1 MAEGLHSRIRAEYAA
16 LPGLK
21 LTIQQACRLWHVDA
35 RICELALKALVEDG
49 MLARTAHGTYVALPG
64 AERLLKPALTTARC
78 PHCQKL
84 NTFRQ
89 GDETSRCA
97 ACRRVLAVTNAVA

>member
-1 MAEGLHSRIRAEYAA
+1 MAEGLLSRIRGEYAA

-21 LTIQQACRLWHVDA
+21 LTLAQACRLWNVDE
-35 RICELALKALVEDG
+35 RVCDLAFKVLIQDG
-49 MLARTAHGTYVALPG
+49 VLARTVSGTYVTLPG
-64 AERLLKPALTTARC
+64 AERLLRPVLTIARC

-89 GDETSRCA
+89 EDDTSRCI
-97 ACRRVLAVTNAVA
+97 ACHRVLALKTALA

>member
-1 MAEGLHSRIRAEYAA
+1 MAEGLLSRIRAEYAA

-21 LTIQQACRLWHVDA
+21 LTLPQACRLWSVDE
-35 RICELALKALVEDG
+35 RVCDLAFNVLIQDG
-49 MLARTAHGTYVALPG
+49 VLARSVNGTYVTLPG
-64 AERLLKPALTTARC
+64 AERLLRPLLTIGRC

-89 GDETSRCA
+89 EDGISRCI
-97 ACRRVLAVTNAVA
+97 ACRRILVLKSAVA